1 MAPRPF
7 CAPCNEQSLEGFDKE
22 SRDIRSATEYVSD
35 VAVFHEPL
43 PAGEGGQGPDKAVAA
58 QAPD

>member
-1 MAPRPF
+1 
-7 CAPCNEQSLEGFDKE
+7 LEGFDKE